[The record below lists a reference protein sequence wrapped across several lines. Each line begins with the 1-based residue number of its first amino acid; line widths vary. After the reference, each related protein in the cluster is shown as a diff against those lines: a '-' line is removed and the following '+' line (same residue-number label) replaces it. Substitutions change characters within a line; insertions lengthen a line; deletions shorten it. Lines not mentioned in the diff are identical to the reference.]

1 MTGMASGPPA
11 PSVDVLIPTC
21 RRPAALAATL
31 ATVAA
36 QTASPLRVVV
46 SDQTEEPVGGVGAE
60 AEAVLR
66 LLEARGWEVEVH
78 RHLPRR
84 GLAEHRQFLLSRS
97 RAPYALFLD
106 DDVLI
111 EPDLVERLL
120 AAITEHRC
128 GFVGSAVI
136 GLSYAGDVRPD
147 EQHIELWDGPVVPED
162 VAPGT
167 PAWDRHRL
175 HNAANLWHVQ
185 QRLGLTAECQRVYKV
200 AWVGGC
206 VLYDVDKLRR
216 AGAYGFWTELPAD
229 HCGEDVLAQL
239 RVMARFGGCGLIP
252 SGAYH
257 QELETTVP
265 RRQADAPRLLPA
277 SSAQH

>member
-1 MTGMASGPPA
+1 M
-11 PSVDVLIPTC
+11 SVDVLVPTY

-36 QTASPLRVVV
+36 QDLAGLRVVV
-46 SDQTEEPVGGVGAE
+46 SDQSEDPEAGVGGE
-60 AEAVLR
+60 ALAVLR
-66 LLEARGWEVEVH
+66 LLGARGNAVELH

-84 GLAEHRQFLLSRS
+84 GLAEHRQFLLSRARS
-97 RAPYALFLD
+97 PYALFLD

-111 EPDLVERLL
+111 EPDLVGRMLG
-120 AAITEHRC
+120 AIRAERC

-136 GLSYAGDVRPD
+136 GLSYLDDVRPH
-147 EQHIELWDGPVVPED
+147 EQDIELWDGPVTPEE
-162 VAPGT
+162 VRPGD
-167 PAWDRHRL
+167 PAWQRHRL

-185 QRLGLTAECQRVYKV
+185 RRLAITAARQRVYKV

-216 AGAYGFWTELPAD
+216 AGGYSFWTELPPE

-239 RVMARFGGCGLIP
+239 RVMASFGGCGLIP
-252 SGAYH
+252 SGAFH
-257 QELETTVP
+257 QEVATTVP
-265 RRQADAPRLLPA
+265 DREADAPLLLR
-277 SSAQH
+277 

>member
-1 MTGMASGPPA
+1 MSG
-11 PSVDVLIPTC
+11 VDVLVPTY
-21 RRPAALAATL
+21 RRAAALAATL

-36 QTASPLRVVV
+36 QDAGRLRVVV
-46 SDQTEEPVGGVGAE
+46 SDQSEDPEAGVASEGR
-60 AEAVLR
+60 AVLR
-66 LLEARGWEVEVH
+66 FLAARGHAVELH

-84 GLAEHRQFLLSRS
+84 GLAEQRQFLLSRARS
-97 RAPYALFLD
+97 PYALFVD

-111 EPDLVERLL
+111 EPDLVRRMLR
-120 AAITEHRC
+120 AIEAEQC

-136 GLSYAGDVRPD
+136 GLSFVDDVRPD
-147 EQHIELWDGPVVPED
+147 EQDIELWQGRVRPEE
-162 VAPGT
+162 VRPGDA
-167 PAWDRHRL
+167 AWQRHRL

-185 QRLGLTAECQRVYKV
+185 RRLGITATEQRVYKV

-216 AGAYGFWTELPAD
+216 AGAYSFWTDLPPA

-252 SGAYH
+252 SGAFH
-257 QELETTVP
+257 QEVATTVP
-265 RRQADAPRLLPA
+265 DREADAPLLLR
-277 SSAQH
+277 

>member
-1 MTGMASGPPA
+1 MSD
-11 PSVDVLIPTC
+11 VDVLVPTY

-36 QTASPLRVVV
+36 QSVGRLRVVV
-46 SDQTEEPVGGVGAE
+46 SDQTEEAADGVGAE
-60 AEAVLR
+60 AQSVLR
-66 LLEARGWEVEVH
+66 MMAARGNEVEVH

-84 GLAEHRQFLLSRS
+84 GLAEHREFLLSRAQA
-97 RAPYALFLD
+97 RYALFLD

-111 EPDLVERLL
+111 DPDLVERLVR
-120 AAITEHRC
+120 AIRAEGC

-136 GLSYAGDVRPD
+136 GLSFAGDVRPD
-147 EQHIELWDGPVVPED
+147 EEHIELWEGRVQPEV
-162 VAPGT
+162 VAPDS
-167 PAWDRHRL
+167 PAWSRHRL

-185 QRLGLTAECQRVYKV
+185 RRLGLSPTVQRVYKV

-216 AGAYGFWTELPAD
+216 AGGYSFWRDLPRE

-257 QELETTVP
+257 QELPTTVP
-265 RRQADAPRLLPA
+265 DREADAPLLLR
-277 SSAQH
+277 

>member
-1 MTGMASGPPA
+1 MT
-11 PSVDVLIPTC
+11 VDVLVPTY

-36 QTASPLRVVV
+36 QTVPRLRVVV
-46 SDQTEEPVGGVGAE
+46 SDQTEDGTGGVGAE
-60 AEAVLR
+60 ARAVLR
-66 LLEARGWEVEVH
+66 LLAARGHEVEVH

-84 GLAEHRQFLLSRS
+84 GLAEHRAFLLSTA

-106 DDVLI
+106 DDVLV

-120 AAITEHRC
+120 GAMAGHSC

-136 GLSYAGDVRPD
+136 GLSFLDDVRPD
-147 EQHIELWDGPVVPED
+147 EQDIELWEGPVVPEEIR
-162 VAPGT
+162 PGGQG
-167 PAWDRHRL
+167 WERHRL

-185 QRLGLTAECQRVYKV
+185 RRLGLTRDRQRVYKV
-200 AWVGGC
+200 AWAGGC

-216 AGAYGFWTELPAD
+216 VGGYSFWNELPD
-229 HCGEDVLAQL
+229 HHCGEDVLAQL
-239 RVMARFGGCGLIP
+239 RVMARFGGCGLVP

-257 QELETTVP
+257 QELPTTVP
-265 RRQADAPRLLPA
+265 LREADAPLLLL
-277 SSAQH
+277 

>member
-1 MTGMASGPPA
+1 VT
-11 PSVDVLIPTC
+11 VDVLVPTC
-21 RRPAALAATL
+21 GRPAALAATL

-36 QTASPLRVVV
+36 QTVPGLRVVV
-46 SDQTEEPVGGVGAE
+46 SDQTEDEAGGIGGE
-60 AEAVLR
+60 ARAVLR
-66 LLEARGWEVEVH
+66 LLAARGHQVELH

-84 GLAEHRQFLLSRS
+84 GLAEHRQFLLSRAT
-97 RAPYALFLD
+97 APYALFLD

-111 EPDLVERLL
+111 DPDLVERLV
-120 AAITEHRC
+120 AAIGAERC
-128 GFVGSAVI
+128 GFVGSAVL
-136 GLSYAGDVRPD
+136 GLSYDGDVRPH
-147 EQHIELWDGPVVPED
+147 EEGIEFWDTGVVPED
-162 VAPGT
+162 VRPGS
-167 PAWDRHRL
+167 PAWARHRL

-185 QRLGLTAECQRVYKV
+185 RRLGMTGDRQRVYKV

-216 AGAYGFWTELPAD
+216 SGGYAFWSDLPPS

-257 QELETTVP
+257 QEVPTTVP
-265 RRQADAPRLLPA
+265 DRAADAPLLLR
-277 SSAQH
+277 

>member
-1 MTGMASGPPA
+1 MT
-11 PSVDVLIPTC
+11 SVDVLVPTYG
-21 RRPAALAATL
+21 RPAALAATL

-36 QTASPLRVVV
+36 QTVPGLRLVV
-46 SDQTEEPVGGVGAE
+46 SDQTEGDLGGLGAE
-60 AEAVLR
+60 ARAVLR
-66 LLEARGWEVEVH
+66 LLAARGHQVEVH

-84 GLAEHRQFLLSRS
+84 GLAEHRQFLLSQT

-120 AAITEHRC
+120 TAIGTERC
-128 GFVGSAVI
+128 GFVGSAVL
-136 GLSYAGDVRPD
+136 GLSYDGDVRP
-147 EQHIELWDGPVVPED
+147 EEEHIELWDGPVMPED
-162 VAPGT
+162 VRPGT
-167 PAWDRHRL
+167 PAWDRYRL

-185 QRLGLTAECQRVYKV
+185 RRLGIPTERQRVYKV

-216 AGAYGFWTELPAD
+216 AGGYAFWSDLPPS

-257 QELETTVP
+257 QEIPTTVP
-265 RRQADAPRLLPA
+265 DRAADAPLLLR
-277 SSAQH
+277 

>member
-1 MTGMASGPPA
+1 MT
-11 PSVDVLIPTC
+11 SVDVLVPTYG
-21 RRPAALAATL
+21 RPAALAATL

-36 QTASPLRVVV
+36 QTVPGLRLVV
-46 SDQTEEPVGGVGAE
+46 SDQTEGDLGGLGAE
-60 AEAVLR
+60 ARAVLR
-66 LLEARGWEVEVH
+66 LLAARGHQVEVH

-84 GLAEHRQFLLSRS
+84 GLAEHRQFLLSQT

-120 AAITEHRC
+120 TAIGTERC
-128 GFVGSAVI
+128 GFVGSAVL
-136 GLSYAGDVRPD
+136 GLSYDGDVRP
-147 EQHIELWDGPVVPED
+147 EEEHIELWDGPVMPED
-162 VAPGT
+162 VRPGT
-167 PAWDRHRL
+167 PAWDRYRL

-185 QRLGLTAECQRVYKV
+185 RRLGIPTERQRVYKV

-206 VLYDVDKLRR
+206 Y
-216 AGAYGFWTELPAD
+216 AFWSDLPPS

-257 QELETTVP
+257 QEIPTTVP
-265 RRQADAPRLLPA
+265 DRAADAPLLLR
-277 SSAQH
+277 